1 MTIDPSYCINLF
13 GVGNEMSDEGKLV
26 VNISEL
32 GRGDPKSSTH
42 QLILSL
48 WWIWT
53 NYSGP
58 TKLVRKGWKQSF
70 TGIIAEVKESG
81 IYRPNCLFGK

>member
-1 MTIDPSYCINLF
+1 MTIDSSYCINPF
-13 GVGNEMSDEGKLV
+13 AVRNEMSDEGKLV
-26 VNISEL
+26 VNILEL

-70 TGIIAEVKESG
+70 MGIVAKVKESG
-81 IYRPNCLFGK
+81 IYNPNCLFGK

>member
-58 TKLVRKGWKQSF
+58 TELVRKGWKQAFMGMS
-70 TGIIAEVKESG
+70 AKD
-81 IYRPNCLFGK
+81 K